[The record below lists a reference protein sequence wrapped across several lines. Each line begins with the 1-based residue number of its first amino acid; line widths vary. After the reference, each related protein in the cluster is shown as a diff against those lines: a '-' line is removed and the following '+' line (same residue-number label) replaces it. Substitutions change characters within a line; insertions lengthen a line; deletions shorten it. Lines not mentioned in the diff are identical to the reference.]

1 VDDLTRNLIALLN
14 SGAVESV
21 RIEAVLKPVSPP
33 PPSYTPVI
41 SLTFGPD
48 FDPSEP

>member
-1 VDDLTRNLIALLN
+1 MRNLIALLN

-21 RIEAVLKPVSPP
+21 RIEAVLKPEPP
-33 PPSYTPVI
+33 PPSPYTPVI

-48 FDPSEP
+48 FDISEP